1 MSKKLFAVGLIV
13 GLALIVLLL
22 LSYPMTL
29 SPSQTPTERNYL
41 EAKLYGITQDNL
53 LLVEDECGNLW
64 ELEGLDLREGDKL
77 LIVTDN
83 NNTINNK
90 HDDVV
95 IGVYVMARPT
105 EAQE

>member
-1 MSKKLFAVGLIV
+1 MSKKLFTVGLIV

-22 LSYPMTL
+22 LSYPMT
-29 SPSQTPTERNYL
+29 SPSQAPTERNYL

-53 LLVEDECGNLW
+53 LLVEDERGDLW

-77 LIVTDN
+77 LIAIDN

-90 HDDVV
+90 HDDV
-95 IGVYVMARPT
+95 IINVYVMARPT
-105 EAQE
+105 EAQG

>member
-1 MSKKLFAVGLIV
+1 MSKKLFTVSLIV

-22 LSYPMTL
+22 LSHPVT
-29 SPSQTPTERNYL
+29 PSTQAPIERSYL

-53 LLVEDECGNLW
+53 LLVEDEKGDLW

-77 LIVTDN
+77 LIAIDN

-90 HDDVV
+90 HDDV
-95 IGVYVMARPT
+95 IINVYVMARPT
-105 EAQE
+105 EAQG